1 MKPADKIKM
10 ALLAA
15 KLAKESLELLTID
28 SQGLARLQFRVIVQ
42 GLKALDEHING
53 VTP

>member
-53 VTP
+53 VMG